1 MGRGAKRTNRKY
13 SPASRFR
20 HEETQQSRGL
30 ENAILTGEYD
40 LTCTPV
46 LQVLERDIFKSL
58 GRQRG
63 KIELQKASNHA
74 GSSYAILLG

>member
-1 MGRGAKRTNRKY
+1 L
-13 SPASRFR
+13 
-20 HEETQQSRGL
+20 QI
-30 ENAILTGEYD
+30 AILTGQYD

-46 LQVLERDIFKSL
+46 LQVLERDNFKSM